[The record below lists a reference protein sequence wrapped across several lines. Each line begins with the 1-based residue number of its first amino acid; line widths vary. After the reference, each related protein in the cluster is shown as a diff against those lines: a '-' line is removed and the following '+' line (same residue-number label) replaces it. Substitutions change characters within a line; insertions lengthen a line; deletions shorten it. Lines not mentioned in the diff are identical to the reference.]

1 MGICFSALKGEEGT
15 ASTSVRNPEAEG
27 GRMNPA
33 GVESIFLGLDDPH
46 DSLFPNAAQKAA
58 LKDKMRTA
66 KELQLEKILPEA
78 APQRVRTP
86 PTELSQAQTPRH
98 PGDTPAVELDDELD
112 EYTDIPMVWS
122 C

>member
-33 GVESIFLGLDDPH
+33 GVESIFLGLGDPH
-46 DSLFPNAAQKAA
+46 DSLFPKAAQKAA
-58 LKDKMRTA
+58 LKDNMRN
-66 KELQLEKILPEA
+66 

-86 PTELSQAQTPRH
+86 PTDPSEALTPRR
-98 PGDTPAVELDDELD
+98 PDATPAVELDDELD